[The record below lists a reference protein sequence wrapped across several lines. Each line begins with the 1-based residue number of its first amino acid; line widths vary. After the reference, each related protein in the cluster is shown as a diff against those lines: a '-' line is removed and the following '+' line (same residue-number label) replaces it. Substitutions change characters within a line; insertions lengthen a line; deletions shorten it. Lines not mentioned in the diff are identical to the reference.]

1 MRGTKVRSEPLFQAS
16 VSVGRGGE
24 GRAEYVTPGVMA
36 TTVNPSFSSSCA
48 YCTVSMFWAA
58 LETLYAGVGVR
69 ALKCA
74 QPMDPRAEEL

>member
-1 MRGTKVRSEPLFQAS
+1 M
-16 VSVGRGGE
+16 
-24 GRAEYVTPGVMA
+24 
-36 TTVNPSFSSSCA
+36 TVNPSFSSSCA

-74 QPMDPRAEEL
+74 QPMDPSAEELRNVSVLLRGRKDGFGESL